1 MGFASAQPILRA
13 ELFLAHDLIRK
24 PVSTFRD
31 HALMRVLLLGFGRF
45 PGAPRNPSAVLVKRL
60 ARRRRPALAAI
71 TRTVHVFAT
80 TYAAVDTELP
90 KLFAGKP
97 DIVLMFGLAARRR
110 HLCVETQARNAVS
123 VLFPDARGFRPI
135 HGVIAAGERATVRST
150 APFARLLGAV
160 RASGV
165 PARVSRDAGRYVCNY
180 AYWRALGSA
189 DYQGGPLVQFVHI
202 PRIGFDAR
210 PKRKQ
215 KSRPPP
221 LRVALTA
228 AENLLI
234 ALIAARRSR
243 R

>member
-1 MGFASAQPILRA
+1 
-13 ELFLAHDLIRK
+13 
-24 PVSTFRD
+24 
-31 HALMRVLLLGFGRF
+31 MRVLLLGFGRF

-71 TRTVHVFAT
+71 TRTVYVFAT
-80 TYAAVDTELP
+80 TYAAVDNDLP

-123 VLFPDARGFRPI
+123 VLFPDAGGYRPTQ
-135 HGVIAAGERATVRST
+135 GVIAAGERATVRGV
-150 APFARLLGAV
+150 APFATLLGAV

-165 PARVSRDAGRYVCNY
+165 PARLSRDAGRYVCNY
-180 AYWRALGSA
+180 AYWRALA
-189 DYQGGPLVQFVHI
+189 RTDRGGPLVQFVHI
-202 PRIGFDAR
+202 PRIEFEAAR
-210 PKRKQ
+210 KRKR
-215 KSRPPP
+215 KHHPPSFAA
-221 LRVALTA
+221 ALTA

-234 ALIAARRSR
+234 ALVAARHSR